1 MSKPSD
7 EYWRERRDEFLAQL
21 EKDEAALRKRLEK
34 AYASEA
40 AKLDRLIAA
49 YYAKYGED
57 KVIEY
62 RRLLQ
67 SISTEDHT
75 LLMERMDDFAKKY
88 PQYADLM
95 PVRESIYRL
104 NELEAIQL
112 QIRIQQYE
120 IGAIEQAELQRHFSE
135 QARRA
140 ANMAAEELGFGKDFY
155 RYDSE
160 VVKATVGA
168 AWAAGED
175 FSARIWANREKL
187 ASYLNDDFSK
197 LIARGVSYD
206 EISRELRA
214 RLNHSGTRTAMRL
227 VYTEGT
233 YLFNE
238 AQARVHESEFES
250 YAISCIHD
258 GKACEVC
265 RELEAYQKQHP
276 AKLSERMPG
285 TNFPPMHP
293 WCRCSYTLEVADW
306 DKWIDEYVQKRGG
319 DSGTQATRLRSDAMV
334 REPGTTSFL
343 QSLQRVGSTLA
354 GLDFRLKGQQS
365 LARKI
370 RTDSH
375 DKTMSEQEAADSIH
389 DVLRYTYQLQTASFA
404 DEFARIRAELEKAG
418 YTLVKVKNTLQ
429 STGVTYRGVNCQFE
443 TPDGF
448 KFELQ
453 FHTPESLALKE
464 NELHKL
470 YEEQRLP
477 ETDPKR
483 RAELVRR
490 MIELSDGLSTPPN
503 IEEVRK

>member
-21 EKDEAALRKRLEK
+21 EADEAALRSRLEK
-34 AYASEA
+34 VYASEA
-40 AKLDRLIAA
+40 AKLDKLIAA

-67 SISTEDHT
+67 SISDEDRT
-75 LLMERMDDFAKKY
+75 LLMERVDEFARKY

-104 NELEAIQL
+104 NELEAIQM
-112 QIRIQQYE
+112 QIRIQQCE
-120 IGAIEQAELQRHFSE
+120 IGAIEQAELEQHFNE

-140 ANMAAEELGFGKDFY
+140 ANIAAEEMGFGKDFY

-168 AWAAGED
+168 AWASGED
-175 FSARIWANREKL
+175 FSSRIWANREKL
-187 ASYLNDDFSK
+187 AAYLNDDFSK

-206 EISRELRA
+206 EISRELRE
-214 RLNHSGTRTAMRL
+214 RLGHSGTRTAMRL

-233 YLFNE
+233 FLFNE
-238 AQARVHESEFES
+238 AQARVHEQDFEC

-265 RELEAYQKQHP
+265 RGLEAYQKQHP
-276 AKLSERMPG
+276 ARLSERKPG

-293 WCRCSYTLEVADW
+293 WCRCSYTVEVEDW
-306 DKWIDEYVQKRGG
+306 DKWIDDYVQNRGG
-319 DSGTQATRLRSDAMV
+319 DSATHAARLRSDAML
-334 REPGTTSFL
+334 REPDVTSLL
-343 QSLQRVGSTLA
+343 QSLQRTSSVLA
-354 GLDFRLKGQQS
+354 GLDFRLKEQQS

-375 DKTMSEQEAADSIH
+375 KVAATEEEAADDIH
-389 DVLRYTYQLQTASFA
+389 DVLRYTYQLPVDSFA
-404 DEFARIRAELEKAG
+404 DEFARIRAALEKAG
-418 YTLVKVKNTLQ
+418 YTVTKLANTLGDVGN
-429 STGVTYRGVNCQFE
+429 SYRGVNSQFE

-453 FHTPESLALKE
+453 FHTRQSLEVKE
-464 NELHKL
+464 RNHLL
-470 YEEQRLP
+470 YEEQRA
-477 ETDPKR
+477 EGTTVER
-483 RAELVRR
+483 RWELDAE
-490 MIELSDGLSTPPN
+490 MAENASKIETPPR

>member
-34 AYASEA
+34 VYASEA

-49 YYAKYGED
+49 YYAQYGED

-67 SISTEDHT
+67 SISSEDRT
-75 LLMERMDDFAKKY
+75 LLMERVDEFAKKY
-88 PQYADLM
+88 PQYVDLM

-120 IGAIEQAELQRHFSE
+120 IGAIEQAELERHFAE

-140 ANMAAEELGFGKDFY
+140 ANIAAEELGFGKDFY

-168 AWAAGED
+168 AWASGED

-187 ASYLNDDFSK
+187 ASYLNDGFSK

-206 EISRELRA
+206 EISRELRSK
-214 RLNHSGTRTAMRL
+214 LNHSGTRTAMRL

-238 AQARVHESEFES
+238 AQARVHESEFDE

-258 GKACEVC
+258 GKACEAC
-265 RELEAYQKQHP
+265 RELEAYQKAHP

-306 DKWIDEYVQKRGG
+306 GKWIDDYVQKRGG
-319 DSGTQATRLRSDAMV
+319 DSATHATRLRSDAMV
-334 REPGTTSFL
+334 REPETTSLL
-343 QSLQRVGSTLA
+343 QSLQRAGSTLA

-375 DKTMSEQEAADSIH
+375 DMMVSEQDAADSIH
-389 DVLRYTYQLQTASFA
+389 DVLRYTYQLQAESFA
-404 DEFARIRAELEKAG
+404 DEFARIRAALEKAG
-418 YTLVKVKNTLQ
+418 YTVVKVKNTLQ
-429 STGVTYRGVNCQFE
+429 STGVAYRGVNCQFE

-453 FHTPESLALKE
+453 FHTSESLALKE

-470 YEEQRLP
+470 YEEARLP
-477 ETDPKR
+477 ETGPKR
-483 RAELVRR
+483 KAELVRR
-490 MIELSDGLSTPPN
+490 MIELSDGLATPPN

>member
-21 EKDEAALRKRLEK
+21 EKDESALRKRLEK
-34 AYASEA
+34 VYASEA

-49 YYAKYGED
+49 YYAQYGED

-67 SISTEDHT
+67 SISAEDHT

-227 VYTEGT
+227 VY
-233 YLFNE
+233 L
-238 AQARVHESEFES
+238 SL
-250 YAISCIHD
+250 IH
-258 GKACEVC
+258 
-265 RELEAYQKQHP
+265 
-276 AKLSERMPG
+276 
-285 TNFPPMHP
+285 
-293 WCRCSYTLEVADW
+293 
-306 DKWIDEYVQKRGG
+306 I
-319 DSGTQATRLRSDAMV
+319 
-334 REPGTTSFL
+334 
-343 QSLQRVGSTLA
+343 
-354 GLDFRLKGQQS
+354 
-365 LARKI
+365 
-370 RTDSH
+370 
-375 DKTMSEQEAADSIH
+375 
-389 DVLRYTYQLQTASFA
+389 
-404 DEFARIRAELEKAG
+404 
-418 YTLVKVKNTLQ
+418 
-429 STGVTYRGVNCQFE
+429 
-443 TPDGF
+443 
-448 KFELQ
+448 
-453 FHTPESLALKE
+453 
-464 NELHKL
+464 
-470 YEEQRLP
+470 
-477 ETDPKR
+477 
-483 RAELVRR
+483 
-490 MIELSDGLSTPPN
+490 
-503 IEEVRK
+503 

>member
-1 MSKPSD
+1 MSKPND
-7 EYWRERRDEFLAQL
+7 EYWRERRDEFLQQL
-21 EKDEAALRKRLEK
+21 TKDEADLSKRLSK
-34 AYASEA
+34 VYASEA
-40 AKLDRLIAA
+40 AKLDRMIAA

-67 SISTEDHT
+67 SISAEDRT
-75 LLMERMDDFAKKY
+75 LLMERMDEFAKKY

-104 NELEAIQL
+104 NELEAIQM
-112 QIRIQQYE
+112 QIRLQQLE
-120 IGAIEQAELQRHFSE
+120 IGAIEQEEFRRHFEE

-140 ANMAAEELGFGKDFY
+140 ANIAAEELGFGKEFY

-160 VVKATVGA
+160 VVRATVGA
-168 AWAAGED
+168 AWAAGGD
-175 FSARIWANREKL
+175 FSANIWANREKL

-206 EISRELRA
+206 EISRELRQ
-214 RLNHSGTRTAMRL
+214 RLNHSGAKTAMRL

-238 AQARVHESEFES
+238 AQACVHESEFDS
-250 YAISCIHD
+250 YALSCIHD
-258 GKACEVC
+258 GRACEVC

-276 AKLSERMPG
+276 AKFSERMPG

-306 DKWIDEYVQKRGG
+306 DKWIDDYVAKRGG
-319 DSGTQATRLRSDAMV
+319 DSATHAMTLRSSAMV
-334 REPGTTSFL
+334 REPATTSL
-343 QSLQRVGSTLA
+343 LESLQRAGSALA

-375 DKTMSEQEAADSIH
+375 KLDVSEKEASDGIN
-389 DVLRYTYQLQTASFA
+389 DVLRYTYVLPVESFA
-404 DEFARIRAELEKAG
+404 DEFARIRQALEKAG
-418 YTLVKVKNTLQ
+418 YTVVKVKNTLGDA
-429 STGVTYRGVNCQFE
+429 SSAYRGVNTQFE

-453 FHTPESLALKE
+453 FHTKQSLDVKE
-464 NELHKL
+464 RNHAL
-470 YEEQRLP
+470 YEEERLEDTP
-477 ETDPKR
+477 LEHKWELR
-483 RAELVRR
+483 REMADNAAK
-490 MIELSDGLSTPPN
+490 IKTPPN

>member
-1 MSKPSD
+1 MSKPND
-7 EYWRERRDEFLAQL
+7 EYWRERRDEFLQQL
-21 EKDEAALRKRLEK
+21 TKDEADLSKRLSK
-34 AYASEA
+34 VYASEA
-40 AKLDRLIAA
+40 AKLDRMIAA

-67 SISTEDHT
+67 SISAEDRT
-75 LLMERMDDFAKKY
+75 LLMERMDEFAKKY

-104 NELEAIQL
+104 NELEAIQM
-112 QIRIQQYE
+112 QIRLQQLE
-120 IGAIEQAELQRHFSE
+120 IGAIEQEEFRRHFEE

-140 ANMAAEELGFGKDFY
+140 ANIAAEELGFGKEFY

-160 VVKATVGA
+160 VVRATVGA
-168 AWAAGED
+168 AWAAGGD
-175 FSARIWANREKL
+175 FSANIWANREKL

-206 EISRELRA
+206 EISRELRQ
-214 RLNHSGTRTAMRL
+214 RLNHSGAKTAMRL

-238 AQARVHESEFES
+238 AQACVHESEFDS
-250 YAISCIHD
+250 YALSCIHD
-258 GKACEVC
+258 GRACEVC

-276 AKLSERMPG
+276 AKFSERMPG

-306 DKWIDEYVQKRGG
+306 NKWIDEYVQKRGG
-319 DSGTQATRLRSDAMV
+319 DSATHATRLRSDAMV
-334 REPGTTSFL
+334 REPETTSFL

-389 DVLRYTYQLQTASFA
+389 DVLRYTDQLQTASFA

-477 ETDPKR
+477 DTDPKR

>member
-7 EYWRERRDEFLAQL
+7 EYWRERRIEFLSQL
-21 EKDEAALRKRLEK
+21 EKDEQALRKRLEK
-34 AYASEA
+34 VYANEA

-49 YYAKYGED
+49 YYARYGED

-62 RRLLQ
+62 RRLLR
-67 SISTEDHT
+67 SVSAEDRA

-88 PQYADLM
+88 PQHADLM

-112 QIRIQQYE
+112 QIRIQQRE
-120 IGAIEQAELQRHFSE
+120 IGAIEQAELERHFYE

-140 ANMAAEELGFGKDFY
+140 ANMAAEDLGFGENFY

-206 EISRELRA
+206 EISRELRS

-238 AQARVHESEFES
+238 AQARVHESEFDS

-258 GKACEVC
+258 GKACKAC
-265 RELEAYQKQHP
+265 RDLEAYQKQHP

-306 DKWIDEYVQKRGG
+306 DQWIDEYVQKRGG
-319 DSGTQATRLRSDAMV
+319 DSATHAMRLRSDAMV
-334 REPGTTSFL
+334 REPETTSFL
-343 QSLQRVGSTLA
+343 QSLQRAGSTLA

-375 DKTMSEQEAADSIH
+375 DKTKSEREAADSIH
-389 DVLRYTYQLQTASFA
+389 DVLRYTYELQTGSFA

-418 YTLVKVKNTLQ
+418 YTLVKVKNTLKDA
-429 STGVTYRGVNCQFE
+429 GVTYRGVNCQFE

-477 ETDPKR
+477 DTDPKR

-490 MIELSDGLSTPPN
+490 MIELSDGLATPPN

>member
-1 MSKPSD
+1 MSKPND
-7 EYWRERRDEFLAQL
+7 EYWRERRDEFLIQL
-21 EKDEAALRKRLEK
+21 EKDETALRGRLEK
-34 AYASEA
+34 VYASEA

-67 SISTEDHT
+67 SISAEDKA
-75 LLMERMDDFAKKY
+75 LLMERMDEFARKY

-104 NELEAIQL
+104 NELEAIQM
-112 QIRIQQYE
+112 QIRLQQYE
-120 IGAIEQAELQRHFSE
+120 IGAIERTELERHFTE

-140 ANMAAEELGFGKDFY
+140 ANIAAEELGFGRDFY
-155 RYDSE
+155 GYNSE
-160 VVKATVGA
+160 IVKATVGA
-168 AWAAGED
+168 AWASGGD

-187 ASYLNDDFSK
+187 AGYLNDEFSK
-197 LIARGVSYD
+197 LVARGVSYD
-206 EISRELRA
+206 EVSRELRT

-238 AQARVHESEFES
+238 AQARVHEQDFDS

-258 GKACEVC
+258 GRACKAC
-265 RELEAYQKQHP
+265 RDLEAYQKQHP

-293 WCRCSYTLEVADW
+293 WCRCSYTVEVDDW
-306 DKWIDEYVQKRGG
+306 DEWIDDYVRKRGG
-319 DSGTQATRLRSDAMV
+319 DSATHAMRLRSDAMV
-334 REPGTTSFL
+334 REPDTTSFL
-343 QSLQRVGSTLA
+343 QSLQRAGSLLS
-354 GLDFRLKGQQS
+354 GLEFRLKGQQS

-370 RTDSH
+370 RTDSYK
-375 DKTMSEQEAADSIH
+375 DVVTEQEAADGIH
-389 DVLRYTYQLQTASFA
+389 DVLRYTYSLQAESFA
-404 DEFARIRAELEKAG
+404 DEFARIRAALERAG
-418 YTLVKVKNTLQ
+418 YTVVKVKNTLKD
-429 STGVTYRGVNCQFE
+429 TGVTYRGVNCQFE

-470 YEEQRLP
+470 YEEARLP
-477 ETDPKR
+477 DTDPKR
-483 RAELVRR
+483 RAELVQR
-490 MIELSDGLSTPPN
+490 MVELSDGLTTPPN

>member
-1 MSKPSD
+1 MCK
-7 EYWRERRDEFLAQL
+7 
-21 EKDEAALRKRLEK
+21 
-34 AYASEA
+34 
-40 AKLDRLIAA
+40 
-49 YYAKYGED
+49 
-57 KVIEY
+57 
-62 RRLLQ
+62 
-67 SISTEDHT
+67 
-75 LLMERMDDFAKKY
+75 
-88 PQYADLM
+88 
-95 PVRESIYRL
+95 
-104 NELEAIQL
+104 
-112 QIRIQQYE
+112 
-120 IGAIEQAELQRHFSE
+120 
-135 QARRA
+135 
-140 ANMAAEELGFGKDFY
+140 AAEELGFGKDFY

-187 ASYLNDDFSK
+187 ANYLNDDFSK

-306 DKWIDEYVQKRGG
+306 GKWIDEYVQKRGD
-319 DSGTQATRLRSDAMV
+319 DSATQATRLRSDAMV
-334 REPGTTSFL
+334 REPETTSFL

-370 RTDSH
+370 RTDSYK
-375 DKTMSEQEAADSIH
+375 DVITEQEAADGIH
-389 DVLRYTYQLQTASFA
+389 DVLRYTYQLKTSSFA

-418 YTLVKVKNTLQ
+418 YTLIRVKNTLQ

-470 YEEQRLP
+470 YEEARLP

-490 MIELSDGLSTPPN
+490 MIELSDGLATPPN